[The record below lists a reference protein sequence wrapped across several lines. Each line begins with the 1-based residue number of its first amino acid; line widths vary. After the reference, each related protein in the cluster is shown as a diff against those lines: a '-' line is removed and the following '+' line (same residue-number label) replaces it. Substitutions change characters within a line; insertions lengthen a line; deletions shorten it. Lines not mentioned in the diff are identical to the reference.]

1 MNGGDVCLEQS
12 KTRSLPY
19 KAGLTENNI
28 THRDRRKIKRERL
41 KMFEPLDPALPE
53 ACHILI
59 FSVTWEDT
67 FTFGL
72 SQFGLG
78 FDHM

>member
-1 MNGGDVCLEQS
+1 
-12 KTRSLPY
+12 
-19 KAGLTENNI
+19 
-28 THRDRRKIKRERL
+28 
-41 KMFEPLDPALPE
+41 MFEPLDAALPE

>member
-1 MNGGDVCLEQS
+1 
-12 KTRSLPY
+12 
-19 KAGLTENNI
+19 
-28 THRDRRKIKRERL
+28 
-41 KMFEPLDPALPE
+41 MFESLNPALLE

-72 SQFGLG
+72 NHFGLG